1 MIKWFQDNI
10 SNIFDF
16 CFSRGLASEK
26 SEWADVVR
34 YKNTLGEN
42 VIDVIFNLEDLKNKI
57 SFKDVVYGTKYGGTT
72 IRLPFGFVQWHNTT
86 KKFLEKCNFI
96 MIILN

>member
-1 MIKWFQDNI
+1 MHQK
-10 SNIFDF
+10 
-16 CFSRGLASEK
+16 K
-26 SEWADVVR
+26 SEWADVVW

-72 IRLPFGFVQWHNTT
+72 IRLPFGFVQCIVQQKIPGEMQFHHDYSKLRGIVDEFLGDF
-86 KKFLEKCNFI
+86 KK
-96 MIILN
+96 